1 MTKVAAKKS
10 NVVDLGKFKDAAEDL
25 YESYQIRV
33 EGEIVKP
40 YNPIR
45 IAPEARDRVFVLA
58 KEFEFE
64 ENHEFLPEDL
74 KRIHPAVLEI
84 LELVGDDNVFRLIEH
99 IRNDLVV
106 AINVFTDYFQ
116 SVNLGEASSSES

>member
-1 MTKVAAKKS
+1 MAKVATKKS
-10 NVVDLGKFKDAAEDL
+10 NVVDLGKFQAAAEDL

-33 EGEIVKP
+33 DGEIVKL

-45 IAPEARDRVFVLA
+45 IAPESRERVFELA
-58 KEFEFE
+58 KEFEFADD
-64 ENHEFLPEDL
+64 HEFLPDDL

-84 LELVGDDNVFRLIEH
+84 LELVGDDNVFHLIEH

-116 SVNLGEASSSES
+116 TVNLGEASSSES

>member
-1 MTKVAAKKS
+1 MAKATAKKS

-33 EGEIVKP
+33 DGEVVRL

-45 IAPEARDRVFVLA
+45 IAPESRERVFELA
-58 KEFEFE
+58 SAFSFPEDHKFE
-64 ENHEFLPEDL
+64 PEDL

-84 LELVGDDNVFRLIEH
+84 LELVGDDNVFRLIES

-116 SVNLGEASSSES
+116 TVNLGEASSSES